1 MDAGA
6 SVLKGEPEMF
16 FHNLKIDE
24 NFLNNIPKIIENN
37 KSYEL
42 DELSHPGWE
51 IIFKNYIPKMK
62 FLGKGPAKYL
72 CF

>member
-1 MDAGA
+1 
-6 SVLKGEPEMF
+6 MF

-42 DELSHPGWE
+42 DELSHPGWR
-51 IIFKNYIPKMK
+51 
-62 FLGKGPAKYL
+62 
-72 CF
+72 